1 MSLTTVA
8 VQDKSIQERHKT
20 EKRQYFRQKRQ
31 NYRQRERDE
40 IEWLRSQVAGL
51 EIQARG
57 LQAVAPR
64 RQQPNR
70 HNEWQLRDL
79 ALSWRDIAA
88 QLKREYRLTV
98 SEHDDLLE
106 RVQTQA
112 ELNQAMAQF
121 VIQAERIPVS
131 LSTPFRLQYVAL
143 SAHPVHRKHSKEWA
157 TQQLYH
163 NMPVVFQDF
172 PIASSNGDA
181 TAFKLDVRDMCVNV
195 KDYSQYIWPAP
206 LEMVRF
212 MLRHHLEEMS
222 SGQQIEAIE
231 WTENTVLY
239 QVQAMPA
246 QSTSVRVLQAQFH
259 EAGRSVLVVRQVEA
273 DELSEVPLRPIYNV
287 MWMDLQQLPDGRTL
301 GRTASFVSTNLVDS
315 GISLDEYA
323 KRYGVDVSQSRED
336 DKVQILQNALAKW
349 LEEHEERFRERVNTL
364 VDKIRNNFMLQ

>member
-206 LEMVRF
+206 LEM
-212 MLRHHLEEMS
+212 
-222 SGQQIEAIE
+222 EAIE

-336 DKVQILQNALAKW
+336 DKIQIIQNALAKW
-349 LEEHEERFRERVNTL
+349 SEEHEERFREKVNTL